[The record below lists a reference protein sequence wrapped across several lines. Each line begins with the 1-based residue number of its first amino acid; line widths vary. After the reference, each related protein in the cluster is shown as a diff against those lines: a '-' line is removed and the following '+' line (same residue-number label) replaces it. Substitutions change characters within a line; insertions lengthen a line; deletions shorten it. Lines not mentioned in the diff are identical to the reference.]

1 MDNAQELIQRL
12 NHSGK
17 KLSKSHRRIAECI
30 VSHYDKVVFMTASK
44 LGEYVGVSESTVV
57 RFAVDLG
64 FDGYP
69 SMQKAMQEMVLNR
82 LTSVQR
88 IEVGESRIAEG
99 DVLTSVLQAD
109 TDRIRT
115 TLDEID
121 RSAFEGAVEA
131 LLSCRRIYI
140 LGVRSSSALAY
151 FLSYYFHYM
160 FDDVRLLTS
169 ASDSEMLEQIV
180 RISPSDVLIGI
191 SFPRYSSATVR
202 AMEYGRKAG
211 ATTIA
216 LTDCVSSPLAR
227 STDYPLCAKSGM
239 VSLVDSMVAPM
250 SVINALVVCVAK
262 RRKQETAQTFE
273 KLERIWDACNVYEK
287 IDG

>member
-1 MDNAQELIQRL
+1 MTADILASIHNKL
-12 NHSGK
+12 GT
-17 KLSKSHRRIAECI
+17 LSKGQRRIAEYI
-30 VSHYDKVVFMTASK
+30 LKEYDKAAFQTAGA
-44 LGEYVGVSESTVV
+44 LGKTVQVSESTVV
-57 RFAVDLG
+57 RFAAILG
-64 FDGYP
+64 YDGYP
-69 SMQKAMQEMVLNR
+69 EMQKALQEMVLNR

-115 TLDEID
+115 TLEELNRD
-121 RSAFEGAVEA
+121 AFEGAVEA
-131 LLSCRRIYI
+131 LLNCRRIYI

-202 AMEYGRKAG
+202 AMEYGRNAG

-216 LTDCVSSPLAR
+216 LTDCTSSPLAR
-227 STDYPLCAKSGM
+227 SAEYPLCAKSDM

>member
-1 MDNAQELIQRL
+1 MTADILASIHN
-12 NHSGK
+12 
-17 KLSKSHRRIAECI
+17 KLGAFSKGQKRIAEYI
-30 VSHYDKVVFMTASK
+30 LKEYDKAAFQTAGV
-44 LGEYVGVSESTVV
+44 LGKTVQVSESTVV
-57 RFAVDLG
+57 RFAAILG
-64 FDGYP
+64 YDGYP
-69 SMQKAMQEMVLNR
+69 EMQKALQEMVLNR

-227 STDYPLCAKSGM
+227 SADYPLCAKSGM